1 MAITN
6 PCTLLPSLEE
16 LMLSDSSAEADPYR
30 GQPQQPVR
38 LLHYREGK
46 ILELAAVMPA
56 WAEPIAAV
64 ALNLVR

>member
-1 MAITN
+1 
-6 PCTLLPSLEE
+6 
-16 LMLSDSSAEADPYR
+16 MLSDSSAEADPYR